1 MYRVIETFDFHNI
14 KNKRI
19 TFPIGSELNYN
30 RKDDKITIYYLDV
43 NNFTCVEGNDFDI
56 EEYLEPIEENDE
68 DNQSKTELIKL
79 VKHLQV
85 LQFDNLHT
93 MNKEL
98 EKIDEDDVVSITPIK
113 INLVGSNE
121 DTIIYS
127 VIARR

>member
-1 MYRVIETFDFHNI
+1 MYRVVRDF
-14 KNKRI
+14 RI
-19 TFPIGSELNYN
+19 IDYQDKDIIFPMGNEINYS
-30 RKDDKITIYYLDV
+30 RKDDEITIYYLDM
-43 NNFTCVEGNDFDI
+43 NGFTCTKTKDFDI
-56 EEYLEPIEENDE
+56 EEYLEPIEKNDE

-98 EKIDEDDVVSITPIK
+98 EKINEDDVVSITPIK

-127 VIARR
+127 VIVRR

>member
-1 MYRVIETFDFHNI
+1 MFCTWAFVNALSSAWKHIPQDNSMVHFH
-14 KNKRI
+14 
-19 TFPIGSELNYN
+19 
-30 RKDDKITIYYLDV
+30 YLDV